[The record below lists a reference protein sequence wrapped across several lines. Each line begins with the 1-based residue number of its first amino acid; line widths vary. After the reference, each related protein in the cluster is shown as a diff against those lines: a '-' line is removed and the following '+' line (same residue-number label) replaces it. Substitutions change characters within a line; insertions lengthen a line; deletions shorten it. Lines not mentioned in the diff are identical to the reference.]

1 LVGIIPVGFANYM
14 PGLFVLRGDTGWWML
29 PLTACIAGALFV
41 LALFAWRFGISRY
54 QSTGS

>member
-1 LVGIIPVGFANYM
+1 MIGVIPVGFANFM

-29 PLTACIAGALFV
+29 LLTAAVSGALLALALFV
-41 LALFAWRFGISRY
+41 WKFGISRY